1 MDQSGPHS
9 PQIGGPLDVRRE
21 KLPDFLNDTLR
32 QPDISSAP
40 RVPGYENPFRDPAA
54 AGHSFPTP
62 LLLTRGVS
70 LSAISEHSSGGDLQA
85 EMRPAYRALRARSAT
100 TTAAA
105 ARSNRCHGAWSSFFL
120 LSGFS
125 YTLRLH
131 LEVWRIR
138 RDEG

>member
-40 RVPGYENPFRDPAA
+40 RVPGYENPFHDPAA

-62 LLLTRGVS
+62 LLLTRGAS
-70 LSAISEHSSGGDLQA
+70 LSAISECSSGGDLQA
-85 EMRPAYRALRARSAT
+85 EMRPAYR
-100 TTAAA
+100 
-105 ARSNRCHGAWSSFFL
+105 
-120 LSGFS
+120 
-125 YTLRLH
+125 TLRR
-131 LEVWRIR
+131 EVGDDDGGSGSQQQVPRLLV
-138 RDEG
+138 